1 MSITLFEHTTLY
13 IYHSL
18 IKFLHKS
25 LASQIPLSLKC
36 RYTDNNK
43 WQHDLWNAPTVIAV
57 HKPGLVATTP
67 AATASSPVWV
77 VCRGCGPAEG
87 GGGGRGAP
95 GRQHHRRRPVRRPD
109 RRSGPSG
116 RPSPRPAV
124 VPRSIRRRRG
134 RGEQFAGA
142 GRDRG
147 DGEDASVADA
157 VAAHNCRLG
166 TETQNADL
174 YRGYIKLQLSELDRN
189 CSPSES

>member
-1 MSITLFEHTTLY
+1 M
-13 IYHSL
+13 
-18 IKFLHKS
+18 
-25 LASQIPLSLKC
+25 P
-36 RYTDNNK
+36 
-43 WQHDLWNAPTVIAV
+43 PTVIAV
-57 HKPGLVATTP
+57 HQPGLVATAP
-67 AATASSPVWV
+67 AATAASPPVRVV

-116 RPSPRPAV
+116 RPSPRPTV
-124 VPRSIRRRRG
+124 VTRCCVGRRRG
-134 RGEQFAGA
+134 RGEQLAGA

-174 YRGYIKLQLSELDRN
+174 YIDVAA
-189 CSPSES
+189 